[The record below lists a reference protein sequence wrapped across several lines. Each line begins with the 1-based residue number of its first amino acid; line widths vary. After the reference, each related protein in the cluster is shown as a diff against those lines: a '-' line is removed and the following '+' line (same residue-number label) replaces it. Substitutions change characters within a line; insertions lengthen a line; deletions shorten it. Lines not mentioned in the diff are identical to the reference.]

1 MRWLVAERF
10 KAVSV
15 KLLVQGQ
22 PKIKQETYF
31 MVIVLW
37 GVTTSGRAETLPMLR
52 RNFLLGYMDMEV
64 LHADRIRHSGILHT
78 HGSDS
83 IKFCIV

>member
-1 MRWLVAERF
+1 MICEVMRWLVADLF
-10 KAVSV
+10 MAFSV

-37 GVTTSGRAETLPMLR
+37 GVKTSGMAETLPTFR
-52 RNFLLGYMDMEV
+52 SYFLLV
-64 LHADRIRHSGILHT
+64 HSGQDT
-78 HGSDS
+78 
-83 IKFCIV
+83 